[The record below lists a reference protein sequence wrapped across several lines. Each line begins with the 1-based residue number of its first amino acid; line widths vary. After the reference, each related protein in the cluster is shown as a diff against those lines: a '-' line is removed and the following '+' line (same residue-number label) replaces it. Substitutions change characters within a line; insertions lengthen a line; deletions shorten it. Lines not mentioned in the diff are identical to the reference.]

1 MGTAAHGGQARI
13 GVLVVARNAAS
24 TLAPVLD
31 RIPADFRPRIDRVLV
46 GDDASQDSTYLVG
59 LGYQEVTPDLRIEIV
74 RHPRDL
80 GYGGNQKWGYRYAL
94 EHGWDIV
101 VLLHGDG
108 QYAPELLPEMVAPL
122 EHDQADAVV
131 GSRMIVPGEARKGG
145 MPLYKYLGN
154 RVLTRVEN
162 QIAGLELSEWHS
174 GYRAYSVAA
183 LQELPFEHNSD
194 GFDFDTEVLVQ
205 LKEAGKR
212 ITEVAIPTYDGQEI
226 SRLRG
231 LRYAKDVVV
240 DVSRYRAHKMGFGTG
255 ELAFATTARGVV
267 DDGALDDAHRRIL
280 RWLARRRPSRVLD
293 LACGD
298 GALSE
303 RLRMLGHDVTGVDAH
318 KHDGVADR
326 VDRFVE
332 ADLAGG
338 IPSEVGDGYD
348 IVIAP
353 DVLERVREPDQLLE
367 QCRDVLAPGGRVVVT
382 VPNFGHWYPRLRV
395 VGGFFDYDS
404 RGILDAGH
412 LRFFTR
418 ASFERLVRS
427 SSLRVCR
434 RDAVG
439 TPRQVLRRG
448 TGGPDA
454 NGTLARALTWLDD
467 VLVAVRP
474 TLFGYQFLYELERDP
489 EFVL

>member
-31 RIPADFRPRIDRVLV
+31 RIPADFRPRIERVLV

-59 LGYQEVTPDLRIEIV
+59 LGYQEVTTDLRVEVV

-80 GYGGNQKWGYRYAL
+80 GYGGNQKWGYQYAID
-94 EHGWDIV
+94 HGWDIV

-154 RVLTRVEN
+154 RVLTRLEN

-174 GYRAYSVAA
+174 GYRAYNVAA

-212 ITEVAIPTYDGQEI
+212 ITEVAIPTYDGEEI
-226 SRLRG
+226 RRLRG

-267 DDGALDDAHRRIL
+267 DDGALDTAHRRIL
-280 RWLARRRPSRVLD
+280 HWLARRRPSRVLD

-298 GALSE
+298 GALAE

-318 KHDGVADR
+318 KQDGVAER

-332 ADLAGG
+332 GDLAAGL
-338 IPSEVGDGYD
+338 PPEVGDGYD

-353 DVLERVREPDQLLE
+353 DVLERVREPNELLD
-367 QCRDVLAPGGRVVVT
+367 QCRDALAPGGRMIVSI
-382 VPNFGHWYPRLRV
+382 PNFGHWYPRLRV
-395 VGGFFDYDS
+395 VGGFFDYDR

-439 TPRQVLRRG
+439 TPRQVLQRG
-448 TGGPDA
+448 TAAPVAPGSA
-454 NGTLARALTWLDD
+454 ARVLAWLDTT
-467 VLVAVRP
+467 LVALRP
-474 TLFGYQFLYELERDP
+474 TLFAYQFLYELERDP
-489 EFVL
+489 ELVL